1 MADKV
6 KEAKQKISSEQLSKL
21 VKTKTIIYKAS
32 KIAFNVVCF
41 LSAVVFFIC
50 GIANKDSSSVIV
62 CFSILL
68 VHSIVKCFDFFFDNR
83 IDRGLWSLGTTIY
96 SVPTC
101 ICSILAVSGIW
112 QDARFLLIVFLLVSY
127 SMYYYPTHDANI
139 YNIPLHD
146 FSNGENVVRICE
158 LMLFVILSLLILPI
172 IEICLVCKYNE
183 DDERKRICSES
194 SDYDECVNSLKP
206 SNEKQT
212 EKDEIESNV
221 ESETKHADLADKTAN
236 KNQLVH
242 KYKLQPEEQERIKE
256 SLRYRKYKKRESFA
270 EEINYNPDSVKW
282 VSEKYNYQQD
292 DDYNE
297 E

>member
-6 KEAKQKISSEQLSKL
+6 KEVKQKISSEQLSKL

-112 QDARFLLIVFLLVSY
+112 QDARFLLIMFLLVSY
-127 SMYYYPTHDANI
+127 SMYYYPTHNANI

-158 LMLFVILSLLILPI
+158 LMLFVILSLLILPV

-206 SNEKQT
+206 SNEIVY
-212 EKDEIESNV
+212 KD
-221 ESETKHADLADKTAN
+221 
-236 KNQLVH
+236 
-242 KYKLQPEEQERIKE
+242 KLQLEEQERIKE

-270 EEINYNPDSVKW
+270 KEINYNPDSVKW